1 MKLQRTL
8 TLIFSYFLK
17 MLACLSISHLAKYHP
32 SLHYIYF
39 DVIEYLLVWLTSC
52 CSCEQGADQLVSYS
66 TVSELIWMHPICMIT
81 MLSCTIPL
89 LYLQLLP
96 NPLLPPPF
104 LKEYV
109 TKIKSKDFFLIVSL
123 LKCLVAF
130 GDCPQSQLILQ
141 LVLE

>member
-1 MKLQRTL
+1 MKLQKTL

-17 MLACLSISHLAKYHP
+17 MLACFSISHLAKYHP

-39 DVIEYLLVWLTSC
+39 DMTDYLLVWLTSC

-66 TVSELIWMHPICMIT
+66 TVSKLIWMHPICMIT

-109 TKIKSKDFFLIVSL
+109 TKIKSKGFFKLSFFLSVLLPLETAQKVSSS
-123 LKCLVAF
+123 CN
-130 GDCPQSQLILQ
+130 
-141 LVLE
+141 